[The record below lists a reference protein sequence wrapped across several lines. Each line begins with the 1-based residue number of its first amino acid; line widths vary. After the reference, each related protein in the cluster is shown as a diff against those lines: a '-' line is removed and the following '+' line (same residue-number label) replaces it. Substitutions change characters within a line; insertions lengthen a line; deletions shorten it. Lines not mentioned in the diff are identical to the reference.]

1 MPWPGSSAEPCAT
14 PLARRPRPLGGTC
27 RCGLP
32 PRAPAHRA
40 QTTRPSR
47 TSTANLGPTQREPH
61 RRPSGSSSRTAACD
75 ISAHARRTTPRA
87 AHSGRSR
94 RPSLPTTSA
103 RRRTAS
109 AVAARAHIT
118 AAELRWCATIWSLN
132 LDAFFE
138 EGISAI
144 SHNLDWHTA
153 LWENRTYLEPLLDP
167 DTPFSRAALVLVAL
181 GLAARDPTEQ
191 ALAVDALE
199 TALVDGRTNGLALG
213 AEIDWLVREQIAAP
227 ARLAATL
234 TRLAGTSDLHAR
246 EVADAIERVIRF
258 EAAKPPRGLHALLGL
273 LARAAFG
280 HVDRRERPASDRLPL
295 CGDRIEQTRSARPR
309 VARPTARFRSR
320 GERPARATPRWRVER
335 AERWMSDSARE

>member
-1 MPWPGSSAEPCAT
+1 MAGEFGRALRHALGSSAETVGRDMPLWVAAARARAPRADDEAVANQHREPWPDAARAASTTIGVVVAYGSLRYLRARAQDDAPCRALGPLTPTVSAHHVCAT
-14 PLARRPRPLGGTC
+14 PNGER
-27 RCGLP
+27 RCGTG
-32 PRAPAHRA
+32 AH
-40 QTTRPSR
+40 
-47 TSTANLGPTQREPH
+47 
-61 RRPSGSSSRTAACD
+61 
-75 ISAHARRTTPRA
+75 
-87 AHSGRSR
+87 
-94 RPSLPTTSA
+94 
-103 RRRTAS
+103 
-109 AVAARAHIT
+109 T

-144 SHNLDWHTA
+144 SHNIDWHTA

-273 LARAAFG
+273 LLELRSATSTAVSDPRAIACLSAVTGSSKLAAHARALLALPPG
-280 HVDRRERPASDRLPL
+280 SAPAESGQRERL
-295 CGDRIEQTRSARPR
+295 
-309 VARPTARFRSR
+309 
-320 GERPARATPRWRVER
+320 RWRVER